1 MIGNL
6 SLVNAASSGSNGNFG
21 VSYSYCGREDHTIE
35 DCYRNNGFSSNF
47 SSNTGGRGS
56 QGSFGKGT
64 TSGRRS
70 KVCTHCD
77 ITDHIV
83 EECYKKIGYLPGRKF
98 YRPQGNS
105 MNNAVVDTRSSV
117 DNGTLL
123 ALIQQQSNATNPNST
138 TSSHTNQIGTF
149 PSRVSVHIV
158 VGNVTTC
165 IVSKHDSVA
174 WILDSGATNH
184 VAFCLSLYSSYKQI
198 QPIIV
203 KLPNGQ

>member
-1 MIGNL
+1 
-6 SLVNAASSGSNGNFG
+6 
-21 VSYSYCGREDHTIE
+21 
-35 DCYRNNGFSSNF
+35 
-47 SSNTGGRGS
+47 
-56 QGSFGKGT
+56 
-64 TSGRRS
+64 
-70 KVCTHCD
+70 
-77 ITDHIV
+77 
-83 EECYKKIGYLPGRKF
+83 
-98 YRPQGNS
+98 

-117 DNGTLL
+117 DNGVKSHFDSLNSSISQFNEMKLTPQQYQTLL

-174 WILDSGATNH
+174 GATNH

>member
-1 MIGNL
+1 MIENL
-6 SLVNAASSGSNGNFG
+6 SLVNAASSGSNENFG

-56 QGSFGKGT
+56 QGSFGRGT

-117 DNGTLL
+117 DNGVKSHFDSLNSSISQFNEMKLTP
-123 ALIQQQSNATNPNST
+123 QQ
-138 TSSHTNQIGTF
+138 
-149 PSRVSVHIV
+149 
-158 VGNVTTC
+158 
-165 IVSKHDSVA
+165 
-174 WILDSGATNH
+174 
-184 VAFCLSLYSSYKQI
+184 Y
-198 QPIIV
+198 
-203 KLPNGQ
+203 